1 MPAGSVKGGG
11 ALACHA
17 EGVTSEVRTERR
29 GGDTLESP
37 GGSTFRAE
45 AEALGAAGGPRAGSE
60 EQARRLAWRS
70 HRASRAQPRRCLPP
84 EMQEIQEEGAGSQ
97 HLVRRT
103 ARTGGQVQK
112 RDLGPEPGGHQE
124 NKFLPGGPMT
134 SVTQR
139 RVSC

>member
-29 GGDTLESP
+29 GGDTLENP

-60 EQARRLAWRS
+60 EQARRPAWRS

-84 EMQEIQEEGAGSQ
+84 EMQEIQAG
-97 HLVRRT
+97 T
-103 ARTGGQVQK
+103 
-112 RDLGPEPGGHQE
+112 RDSLFSLCVHV
-124 NKFLPGGPMT
+124 LPSSPLPWF
-134 SVTQR
+134 
-139 RVSC
+139 